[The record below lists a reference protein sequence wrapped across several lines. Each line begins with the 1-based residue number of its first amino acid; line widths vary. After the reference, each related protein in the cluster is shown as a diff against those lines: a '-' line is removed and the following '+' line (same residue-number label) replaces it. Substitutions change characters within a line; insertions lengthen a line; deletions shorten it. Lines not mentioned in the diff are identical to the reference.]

1 MKRVLLITSK
11 NFLYRDDLIKG
22 GYTVT
27 EYNLPLNPE
36 KLFEI
41 EHFPLCSFSVV
52 EAIPESFDE
61 NKELFPL
68 FRKKGNV
75 ICLSDGVTGDLKRH
89 LLDYGISDVMKYHAD
104 HFLNILK
111 AIDEESTEDSGT
123 FVILNDDDAVKNVL
137 MNIINRYK
145 YRALFVGTVDELFK
159 AMADYGVRFM
169 LINLGTK
176 NIDLNGLVRKFYASQ
191 VAHNIPVLAY
201 KDMREGLFVHEL
213 VGGLNRLTRY
223 ILSLDELYSLLV
235 DMLFRREVVPL
246 VTSLKRLSDFEAN
259 ACYDAETISQV
270 FFSCEKNIFNQRN
283 LFDDDTLSS
292 IKNAVRNLNNVLL
305 KTETLKWLRI
315 EIDRK
320 DISIAGRGVSD
331 GGSG

>member
-11 NFLYRDDLIKG
+11 NSLYRDELIKG

-27 EYNLPLNPE
+27 EYDIPLSQE
-36 KLFEI
+36 KLSEI
-41 EHFPLCSFSVV
+41 EHLPLCSFSVV
-52 EAIPESFDE
+52 EAISDSIDT
-61 NKELFPL
+61 NKELYPL
-68 FRKKGNV
+68 LRKKGNV
-75 ICLSDGVTGDLKRH
+75 ICLSEGITIDQKRC
-89 LLDYGISDVMKYHAD
+89 LLDCGISDLMLKYHEG
-104 HFLNILK
+104 HFLPILK
-111 AIDEESTEDSGT
+111 IIDEISKGDAGT
-123 FVILNDDDAVKNVL
+123 FLILNDDDAVKKVV
-137 MNIINRYK
+137 MNIIKRFN
-145 YRALFVGTVDELFK
+145 YRAMFVGTVDDLFK
-159 AMADYGVRFM
+159 AVTDYGVRFM

-191 VAHNIPVLAY
+191 AAHNIPVLAY

-235 DMLFRREVVPL
+235 DMLFRREIIPL
-246 VTSLKRLSDFEAN
+246 ISSLKRLSDFDAN

-270 FFSCEKNIFNQRN
+270 FFSCEKNIFNQKN
-283 LFDDDTLSS
+283 LLDDDTLSS
-292 IKNAVRNLNNVLL
+292 IKNTVQDLNKVLL

-320 DISIAGRGVSD
+320 DISIAGRG
-331 GGSG
+331 G